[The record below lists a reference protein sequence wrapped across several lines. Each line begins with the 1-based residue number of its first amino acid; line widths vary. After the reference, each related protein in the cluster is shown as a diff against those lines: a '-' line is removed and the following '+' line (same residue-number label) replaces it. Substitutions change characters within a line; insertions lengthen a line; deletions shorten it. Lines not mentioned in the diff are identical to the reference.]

1 MNQNNTDFR
10 KDSDIIF
17 LAVVIAGLYIIS
29 LDNFLLFH
37 SLVELFSIVVAV
49 AFFLIVWN
57 RRNIIEN
64 NYILAAGIGYLFIA
78 SIDLLHTFAYKGMG
92 IFPGYDANLPT

>member
-1 MNQNNTDFR
+1 MHQNNTDVR
-10 KDSDIIF
+10 KNINILF
-17 LAVVIAGLYIIS
+17 LIGVIVGLYIIS

-37 SLVELFSIVVAV
+37 SLVELFSITVAV

-57 RRNIIEN
+57 RRNIIQN
-64 NYILAAGIGYLFIA
+64 NYILAAGIGYMFIA